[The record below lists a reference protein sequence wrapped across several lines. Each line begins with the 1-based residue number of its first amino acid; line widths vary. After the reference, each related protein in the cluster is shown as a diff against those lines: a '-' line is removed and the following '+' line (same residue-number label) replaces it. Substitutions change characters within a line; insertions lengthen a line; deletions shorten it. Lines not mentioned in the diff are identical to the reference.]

1 MKNKC
6 VILGGGISGVG
17 TAQLAIKQGFDV
29 YVSDTSLL
37 ENNIK
42 DKFKEW
48 GVFWEENVQ
57 ESNFFQNADWI
68 MKSPGIPNNSI

>member
-42 DKFKEW
+42 DKFK
-48 GVFWEENVQ
+48 
-57 ESNFFQNADWI
+57 DWI
-68 MKSPGIPNNSI
+68 D